1 MTHQRILCA
10 DIVVWLI
17 TPHPANMAIAAFLCL
32 PGLSAFQNQ
41 EGRSLL
47 DSIHTKCF
55 VKTLSLRHPRWLL
68 AALQH
73 SSDNSCTV
81 LMFLL
86 LSLLGIW
93 QTSFQKRPRTQPARH
108 YRHRKWYGKPGSS
121 RAAFSP
127 NCGTGGIRRR
137 SSRTLSGSYG
147 GGGVVFSRLSRCRMS
162 SR

>member
-55 VKTLSLRHPRWLL
+55 VKTNSLRHPRCLL

-73 SSDNSCTV
+73 SSDNSRTA

-108 YRHRKWYGKPGSS
+108 YQPRNSTGKSGSS
-121 RAAFSP
+121 PKAPRP
-127 NCGTGGIRRR
+127 NIGGGGIRRS
-137 SSRTLSGSYG
+137 SSRTLSGS
-147 GGGVVFSRLSRCRMS
+147 
-162 SR
+162 